1 VEEPLLSEEV
11 YRLRGIIVYGLIAA
25 LLLVVTC
32 CTHSQPGE
40 LPLGYVDVKPDPNI
54 TGVVSLAG
62 WAAAEGGISKVC
74 LYVDRQAT
82 SCTESITVGRPDVAA
97 AYPHIAGA
105 GTSGWSIQF
114 DSSGLSP
121 GNHEFV
127 IQATTKSGAT
137 RDLGSMNV
145 AVSK

>member
-1 VEEPLLSEEV
+1 
-11 YRLRGIIVYGLIAA
+11 LRGMIAYGLIAG

-32 CTHSQPGE
+32 CTHSQPSE
-40 LPLGYVDVKPDPNI
+40 LPLGNVDSKPGPNI
-54 TGVVSLAG
+54 TGVVSVAG
-62 WAAAEGGISKVC
+62 WAAAEDGIGKVC
-74 LYVDRQAT
+74 LYIDRQSA

-121 GNHEFV
+121 GNHELL

-137 RDLGSMNV
+137 RDIGSMIV
-145 AVSK
+145 AVTK